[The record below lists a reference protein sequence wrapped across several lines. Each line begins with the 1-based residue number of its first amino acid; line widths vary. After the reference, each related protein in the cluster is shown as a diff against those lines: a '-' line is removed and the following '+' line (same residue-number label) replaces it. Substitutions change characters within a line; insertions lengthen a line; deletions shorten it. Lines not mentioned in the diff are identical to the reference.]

1 MTPWSNENLS
11 SCAYA
16 DPYAAPNPRDN
27 TWPTPVQAGDDLD
40 YFLPPP
46 NPAERLTSVL
56 APRDERR
63 LALNVALTAAGIP
76 PMPEDRAVIDQ
87 LSALPADVNTVLQ
100 RWLHHAL

>member
-1 MTPWSNENLS
+1 MTPWSNENHT

-16 DPYAAPNPRDN
+16 DPYAAPDSQDNP
-27 TWPTPVQAGDDLD
+27 WPTPVQAGDDLD

-46 NPAERLTSVL
+46 NPAERLNRVL

-87 LSALPADVNTVLQ
+87 LSALPADVSTVLQ

>member
-16 DPYAAPNPRDN
+16 DPYAAPEPHDSP
-27 TWPTPVQAGDDLD
+27 WPTPAPIGDDLD

-46 NPAERLTSVL
+46 NPAERLSRIL

-87 LSALPADVNTVLQ
+87 LSALPADVSTVLQ
-100 RWLHHAL
+100 RWLRHAL

>member
-11 SCAYA
+11 SGAHT
-16 DPYAAPNPRDN
+16 DPYAAPELHDNP
-27 TWPTPVQAGDDLD
+27 WPTPVQAGDDLD

-46 NPAERLTSVL
+46 NPAERLSRIL

>member
-1 MTPWSNENLS
+1 MTPWNNENLS

-16 DPYAAPNPRDN
+16 DPYAAPDTHDN
-27 TWPTPVQAGDDLD
+27 TWPAADQACDDLD

-46 NPAERLTSVL
+46 NPAERLTGIL
-56 APRDERR
+56 DPRDERR
-63 LALNVALTAAGIP
+63 LALNATLTAAGIP

-87 LSALPADVNTVLQ
+87 LSALPADVSTVLQ

>member
-1 MTPWSNENLS
+1 MTPWSDENHTP
-11 SCAYA
+11 CAYA
-16 DPYAAPNPRDN
+16 DPYAVPDLPES
-27 TWPTPVQAGDDLD
+27 TWPAPVQAGDDLD

-46 NPAERLTSVL
+46 NPAERLNSIL
-56 APRDERR
+56 DPRDERR

-87 LSALPADVNTVLQ
+87 LSALPAGVSTVLQ

>member
-1 MTPWSNENLS
+1 MTPWSNETLS
-11 SCAYA
+11 SGAYTA
-16 DPYAAPNPRDN
+16 PYAAPTPRDSP
-27 TWPTPVQAGDDLD
+27 WPTPVQAGDDLD

-46 NPAERLTSVL
+46 NPAERLSRIL

-63 LALNVALTAAGIP
+63 LALNVALIAAGIP

>member
-27 TWPTPVQAGDDLD
+27 TWPAPVQAGDDLD
-40 YFLPPP
+40 YFLPSP
-46 NPAERLTSVL
+46 NPAERFSRIL

-63 LALNVALTAAGIP
+63 LALNVALTTAGIP

>member
-1 MTPWSNENLS
+1 MTPWNNENLS
-11 SCAYA
+11 SGAYA
-16 DPYAAPNPRDN
+16 DPYAAPELSDSP
-27 TWPTPVQAGDDLD
+27 WPTPVHVGDDLD

-46 NPAERLTSVL
+46 NPAERLSRVL

-76 PMPEDRAVIDQ
+76 PMPGDRAVIDQ